1 MMSVETPTLSTRLR
15 ALADPVW
22 QAQHDHP
29 FVRGIGDGTLDPA
42 RFQHWLRQDYLYLI
56 DYARLF
62 AAAVLRAPDLA
73 TMTTCAELQH
83 GILAT
88 EMHLHR
94 AYAAEF
100 GIRQDELEAE
110 TKAPTCQGY
119 TDFLLRTATTGDLAE
134 LLAALLPCMWGY
146 AEVGQRLAAVGTRD
160 GNPYA
165 SWIAMYAGEE
175 FEELADWCRELVDRA
190 GAGLPDAANRRM
202 EDAFLT
208 SSRYEL
214 AFWEMAW
221 TREHWPM

>member
-1 MMSVETPTLSTRLR
+1 MASIETATLSAHLR
-15 ALADPVW
+15 AVADPVW

-42 RFQHWLRQDYLYLI
+42 RFQHWLRQDYRYLI

-62 AAAVLRAPDLA
+62 AAAVLRALDLA
-73 TMTTCAELQH
+73 TMTRCAELQH

-88 EMHLHR
+88 EMDLHR
-94 AYAAEF
+94 AYAAGF
-100 GIRQDELEAE
+100 GISAAELEGE
-110 TKAPTCQGY
+110 VKSPTCQGY
-119 TDFLLRTATTGDLAE
+119 TDFLLRVATTGDFTE

-146 AEVGQRLAAVGTRD
+146 AEVGQRLAAAGSPE

-165 SWIAMYAGEE
+165 TWIAMYAGEE
-175 FEELADWCRELVDRA
+175 FAELARWCRELVDDF
-190 GAGLPDAANRRM
+190 GEGLPDPAIRRM
-202 EDAFLT
+202 EVAFLT

-221 TREHWPM
+221 TRERWAV

>member
-1 MMSVETPTLSTRLR
+1 MRPLETTSVASRLR
-15 ALADPVW
+15 AIADPVW

-29 FVRGIGDGTLDPA
+29 FVRSIGDGTLDLA

-62 AAAVLRAPDLA
+62 AAAVLRAPDLT
-73 TMTTCAELQH
+73 TMVTCSRLQH

-88 EMHLHR
+88 EMDLHR

-100 GIRQDELEAE
+100 GIAADELEAE
-110 TKAPTCQGY
+110 TKSPTCQGY
-119 TDFLLRTATTGDLAE
+119 TDFLLRTATTGDFPE

-146 AEVGQRLAAVGTRD
+146 AEVGQRLTEAGTRD

-165 SWIAMYAGEE
+165 RWIAMYAGEE
-175 FEELADWCRELVDRA
+175 FAALAGWCRDLVDRA
-190 GAGLPDAANRRM
+190 GEGLPDAAIRRM

-221 TREHWPM
+221 TRERWPV